1 MILLVEDD
9 RELAGL
15 VRDRLEREGYEV
27 EHVERGDDARDRI
40 LEAAPELVV
49 LDVMLPGMDGFDVC
63 RAVRSRYGG
72 PILMMTA
79 RDDDVDEVLGLELG
93 ADDYLVKPVR
103 PRVLVARVRALLR
116 RTSAPRRSDER
127 FEHGALV
134 VDAARREA
142 TLDGAFVALT
152 TTEFDLLLY
161 LVRQAGQVVSREA
174 IYEQVFETRWDG
186 LDRAA
191 DVYVSRLRQKLGDDP
206 RAPRYL
212 KTVRGS
218 GYLFAP
224 SAT

>member
-9 RELAGL
+9 RELAHL
-15 VRDRLEREGYEV
+15 MRDRLEREGYEV
-27 EHVERGDDARDRI
+27 AHVERGDVARDRI
-40 LEAAPELVV
+40 LASAPELVL
-49 LDVMLPGMDGFDVC
+49 LDVMLPGIDGFDVC
-63 RAVRSRYGG
+63 RAVRARYDG
-72 PILMMTA
+72 PILMLTA
-79 RDDDVDEVLGLELG
+79 RDDDVDEILGLELG

-116 RTSAPRRSDER
+116 RTRMPRRSDER
-127 FEHGALV
+127 LEHGRLA
-134 VDAARREA
+134 VDASRREA
-142 TLDGAFVALT
+142 TLDARPVELT

-161 LVRQAGQVVSREA
+161 LVRHAGTVISREA
-174 IYEQVFETRWDG
+174 IYEHVFESRWDG

-206 RAPRYL
+206 RRPEFL

-224 SAT
+224 AVP